1 MEQDIRWKQRF
12 HNYTK
17 ALSRFQ
23 EAVDLAKSRELSQ
36 LEKQGLIQSFEFTQ
50 ELSWKVM
57 KDFLEYQGVATGIMG
72 SKDAIR
78 NGFSVGLIQE
88 GDIWMDMVTSRN
100 AASHTYNEE
109 TADAILQKC
118 IHSYAA
124 QFCKLRERLE
134 MELAPT
140 QGI

>member
-1 MEQDIRWKQRF
+1 
-12 HNYTK
+12 
-17 ALSRFQ
+17 
-23 EAVDLAKSRELSQ
+23 
-36 LEKQGLIQSFEFTQ
+36 
-50 ELSWKVM
+50 
-57 KDFLEYQGVATGIMG
+57 MG

-100 AASHTYNEE
+100 AASQTYNEE

-134 MELAPT
+134 MELASA
-140 QGI
+140 QVIYQRGD